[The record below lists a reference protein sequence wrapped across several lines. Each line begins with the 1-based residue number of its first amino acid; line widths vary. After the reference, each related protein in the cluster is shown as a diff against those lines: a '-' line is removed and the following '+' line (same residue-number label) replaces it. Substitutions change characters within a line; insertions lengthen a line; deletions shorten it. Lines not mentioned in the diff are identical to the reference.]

1 MIQTLL
7 NKKLKRLY
15 WALFLLIISF
25 LIGIIGFMRIEDYT
39 LLDAFYMGVIT
50 VATIGY
56 QEIRQLSDAGKIF
69 NSFYILANLALFAF
83 VISTLTSYIFEGELK
98 NIFKKY
104 KAEKIIKKMKNHI
117 VVCGY
122 GRNGFNVCQ
131 DLNRLQVPYVLIERS
146 EQHLHHF
153 EIKPHRQ
160 YIIGDAAL
168 EETLLEANIKEAK
181 ALIIALP
188 NDANNVFIMLT
199 ARELNPDIYIVCRA
213 SEQSAEK
220 KMYRAGA
227 NKVIMPEA
235 LGGIHMAQLITK
247 PHIIEFLD
255 LLNGMDKL
263 QMQLDE
269 ISMKDLKSEF
279 RNSSIKDLQQQV
291 DSEINIIALKD
302 KQKGF
307 VFNPKENEAFSE
319 DKVLIILGA
328 KEAIRKF
335 KEKYLV

>member
-15 WALFLLIISF
+15 WALFLLAVSF
-25 LIGIIGFMRIEDYT
+25 VIGIVGFMKIEDYT
-39 LLDAFYMGVIT
+39 FLDAFYMCVIT

-56 QEIRQLSDAGKIF
+56 QEIKQLSDTGKIF

-104 KAEKIIKKMKNHI
+104 KVEKIIKKMKNHI

-131 DLNRLQVPYVLIERS
+131 ELNRLRVPYVLIERS

-153 EIKPHRQ
+153 EVKPHKQ
-160 YIIGDAAL
+160 YIIGDATL

-199 ARELNPDIYIVCRA
+199 ARELNSSLYIVCRA
-213 SEQSAEK
+213 SEQSSEK

-247 PHIIEFLD
+247 PHIVEFLD
-255 LLNGMDKL
+255 LISGMDKT
-263 QMQLDE
+263 QMQLEE
-269 ISMKDLKSEF
+269 ISFKDLKPDY
-279 RNSSIKDLQQQV
+279 RHCSIKELQ
-291 DSEINIIALKD
+291 SLENNELNIIAFKD
-302 KQKGF
+302 KEKGF
-307 VFNPKENEAFSE
+307 IFNPKESTMLSE

-328 KEAIRKF
+328 KETIKRF
-335 KEKYLV
+335 KEKHLI